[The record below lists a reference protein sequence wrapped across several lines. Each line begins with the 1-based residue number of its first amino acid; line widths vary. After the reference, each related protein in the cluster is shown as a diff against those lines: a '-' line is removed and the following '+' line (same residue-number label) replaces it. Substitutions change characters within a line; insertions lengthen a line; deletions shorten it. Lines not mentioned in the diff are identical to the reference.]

1 MSIQFPNLGINL
13 GYVGK
18 SIQIFGFEITFFGLV
33 IALGMLLGMGFVI
46 LEAKRC
52 GENKDDYLEMMIMSL
67 LLGVVGS
74 RMLYVLCSWNLYKG
88 NIIEI
93 FNVRNGGLTFYGGL
107 FGGMLGAV
115 IYCGVRRKSF
125 MQMADTASMGI
136 VIAQIIGRWGDFF
149 NRESFGEYTNSIFA
163 MQLPLSAVRSSEVTS
178 AMREN
183 LETIGGT
190 SYIQV
195 HPVFLYESLWCL
207 LLFLLMLVWKR
218 KKHFHGEVF
227 LKYLAGY
234 GLGRFCIELLR
245 TDKLMIP
252 GTSVGISQLISAALF
267 VICAMI
273 AVVEETM
280 AKKRAARRRRR
291 REQDYEAQER
301 AAREAEAEEY
311 RDRLRLERAFA
322 DGDAAG
328 VPEVYNGTA
337 SAYEHDFE
345 ESEETSSVEEE
356 HPEEDPQD
364 EKNTEKIVEEEN
376 SVAEDFYEEDSEKDT
391 EEISEEEALPEASGT
406 ENYVEE
412 NARISE
418 EETVAAKGPT
428 ASEEDEWLYSQPRRF
443 AKKPA
448 HEQKD

>member
-1 MSIQFPNLGINL
+1 M
-13 GYVGK
+13 
-18 SIQIFGFEITFFGLV
+18 
-33 IALGMLLGMGFVI
+33 
-46 LEAKRC
+46 
-52 GENKDDYLEMMIMSL
+52 
-67 LLGVVGS
+67 
-74 RMLYVLCSWNLYKG
+74 
-88 NIIEI
+88 
-93 FNVRNGGLTFYGGL
+93 
-107 FGGMLGAV
+107 
-115 IYCGVRRKSF
+115 
-125 MQMADTASMGI
+125 
-136 VIAQIIGRWGDFF
+136 
-149 NRESFGEYTNSIFA
+149 
-163 MQLPLSAVRSSEVTS
+163 TS

-252 GTSVGISQLISAALF
+252 GTSVGISQLISAAMF

-328 VPEVYNGTA
+328 VREVYNGTA
-337 SAYEHDFE
+337 SAYEHDSE

-356 HPEEDPQD
+356 HPEEDPRD
-364 EKNTEKIVEEEN
+364 EGMQEKIVEEEN
-376 SVAEDFYEEDSEKDT
+376 SAAEDFMRRTQRK
-391 EEISEEEALPEASGT
+391 IQKKFLRRKPFQASST
-406 ENYVEE
+406 ENHVEE
-412 NARISE
+412 NAGISE
-418 EETVAAKGPT
+418 EETVATKDPT